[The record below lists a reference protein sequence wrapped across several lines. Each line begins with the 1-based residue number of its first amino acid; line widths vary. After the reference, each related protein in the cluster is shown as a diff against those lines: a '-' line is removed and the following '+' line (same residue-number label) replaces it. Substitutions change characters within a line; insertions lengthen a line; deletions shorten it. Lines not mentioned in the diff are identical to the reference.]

1 MIYLFT
7 AFYAEAQC
15 VIAHYKLKKDTAHT
29 HFQLFENEE
38 LKIRLILTGAGN
50 IAAAC
55 AVSGTFGEF
64 PPGKGDSLVNIGS
77 AAADANDPSVR
88 DGEIFLCNKITEQT
102 TGRTFYPDVIYRHP
116 FAEAEIVTQAV
127 PYRGANETQDP
138 ENRAG
143 ARLYDME
150 AAAVYQAGAYYFGP
164 HQMTFLKVVT
174 DHGVAGD
181 GKTGQPEQIGQ
192 KIAAQ
197 EEAVCAYIDSLRRI
211 TEEAAEECGCG
222 AKQDEE
228 ETDIRRLTEDLHASK
243 TMEAMVR
250 QHIRYWTLSGI
261 DYRTT
266 LKEMYASGKL
276 PCRDKREGKNCFE
289 EIRRKLL

>member
-64 PPGKGDSLVNIGS
+64 PPGKGDFLVNIGS

-127 PYRGANETQDP
+127 PYRGVNETQDP
-138 ENRAG
+138 ENG
-143 ARLYDME
+143 AEPRLYDME

-164 HQMTFLKVVT
+164 HQMSFLKVVT
-174 DHGVAGD
+174 DYGVTGD
-181 GKTGQPEQIGQ
+181 GKNGQPEQIGW

-197 EEAVCAYIDSLRRI
+197 EDAVCAYIDSLRRI

-261 DYRTT
+261 DYRTV